1 MEQSLYD
8 LFGKSSETLKLDFGP
23 EELAQLAAEKN
34 YTEDQIEAIVELFQQ
49 LEARKHEKVVN
60 TLRWWSYS

>member
-23 EELAQLAAEKN
+23 EELAQMAAEKN

-49 LEARKHEKVVN
+49 LEARKH
-60 TLRWWSYS
+60 